1 MDPSFWLK
9 RWQDNEIGFH
19 AAEVQPALIKHWPA
33 LGLAKATRVLVP
45 LCGKS
50 LDMVWLAEQGHA
62 IVGAELS
69 EIAIKDFVA
78 ENYLTYVTAEE
89 ERGFKVY
96 TSGPYELFC
105 GDFFALIPEDTD
117 VTAAYDRAALVAM
130 PPEMQPRYAAKL
142 AELMPPS
149 SQVLLIGL
157 DYDPREMQ
165 GPPFNIPQNRVRDL
179 FEDKFEVKLLEARDG
194 LTTSE
199 HLKKRG
205 ITRLEEATYLLRRRA

>member
-1 MDPSFWLK
+1 MDASFWLK
-9 RWQDNEIGFH
+9 RWQDSDIGFH

-33 LGLAKATRVLVP
+33 LGLAKDARALVP

-50 LDMVWLAEQGHA
+50 LDMTWLAQHGHDV
-62 IVGAELS
+62 VGAELS
-69 EIAIKDFVA
+69 EIAVKDFIA
-78 ENYLTYVTAEE
+78 EQVLTYVTVDEE
-89 ERGFKVY
+89 SGFKIFS
-96 TSGPYELFC
+96 SGRYELWC
-105 GDFFALIPEDTD
+105 GDFFALNRDD
-117 VTAAYDRAALVAM
+117 VNAAAAYDRAALVAM
-130 PPEMQPRYAAKL
+130 PPELQPRYAAKL

-165 GPPFNIPQNRVRDL
+165 GPPFNIPQAGVRTL
-179 FEDKFEVKLLEARDG
+179 FEKDFEITLLEARDG
-194 LTTSE
+194 LTRSE